1 MSQPFGSKRCAS
13 AAPLQNLNESPSWEP
28 VTPSQSAESRD
39 VEKLMQRPQRYSL
52 PDISLNR
59 DADHATP
66 THHFGEKDYESHR
79 QTNLH
84 IHHPLSQLPR
94 KSAPRSKSAAKLGI
108 PGSSSKTSM
117 KSSHSGVG
125 IDDSIGVI
133 HEDEEPEEEN
143 KRDIPKFTIG
153 DPDID
158 DDNPEVYEKESAETT
173 LLVPTIVV
181 EDEDEGPFEVLESKE
196 KKHHHHKHHHRDR
209 DQKHHH
215 RHHHHHHHKH
225 HHGHHHHHKQYL
237 DPVDLTLRSQ
247 QGSHVELG
255 KLAHS
260 QDTLPTEEEE
270 AKMLNPADL
279 EEMTTHRFGEVPG
292 MSRSK
297 VKRSLSSFIHVSSKA
312 GSDRGSTSETEMLTP
327 RKFEKKKKK
336 KSVTMKKEYD
346 HRPHEVFVE
355 LDELFKEEGHE
366 MQWKEKARW
375 IKFEEDVEEG
385 AHKWGKPHVA
395 SLSFHSLVE
404 LRHFLEEASCLM
416 DLEEKDLP
424 EIFHRIVDQIIISDQ
439 ARDED
444 RGQILRTLLLKHKH
458 LQDRPGLLKN
468 ISTVSLGSLLRT
480 SHSEA
485 NLRHHKERNI
495 SADYSRVESS
505 TSLHSNEKVNLRRL
519 ATEPAALNGRK
530 SQEEVH
536 IPMLSPEIEN
546 ISNSNDNLEV
556 TFHPATM
563 LDHRNRSEQRKLDEQ
578 RVEGI
583 MKKIPPDAEATTV
596 LVGELDTLRQPAVV
610 FVRLAE
616 GTRLASLTE
625 VPIPVRFLF
634 VMLGPGD
641 VGIDYHEIG
650 RSFSTLMSN
659 EHFHEVAYKAD
670 GIDDLL
676 RAMNDFI
683 DHTIVLPPGNWDKE
697 LLLPVLRMQNEKMME
712 KRRLME
718 TPTILEEDEMDE
730 IVSKVPA
737 HPKDINPLKRTG
749 QIFGGLWNDVKRRY
763 PKYLSDIKDGL
774 NLQCLA
780 AFFFIYFATL
790 SPAITFGGLLGDK
803 CDNWMGVTEMM
814 LGSSISGV
822 IFSLF
827 SAQPLTII
835 GPTGP
840 VLVFEENLY
849 QFCTTS
855 GIQYLPYRAWVSLWL
870 FIIMTAV
877 VAFEGSTL
885 VRYFT
890 RFTEEIFAILISL
903 IFIYEVFSKLKKHN
917 STISQTRDNCKVL
930 NTLQIFKQHPL
941 VEDYCIVYEEY
952 ENSTE
957 IYYDATTMYST
968 NRPTNVTGEVCS
980 SSKDIVKGQPN
991 TALLSTILIF
1001 GTFLL
1006 AYFLRMVR
1014 NSRFLGR
1021 EARKMIGD
1029 LGMPI
1034 SILVFCL
1041 LDILVKSVYTQKLE
1055 VPNGLQPTAACKRG
1069 WIVNPMEKMDAWL
1082 ILSAVIPALLVF
1094 ILVYMET
1101 LITALILNKKENK
1114 LTKGSG
1120 FHLDLFIL
1128 GALAGFNGIFG
1139 LPWMC
1144 SATVRSVT
1152 HMGALSIYSKSHAP
1166 GEKPRLE
1173 GVWEQRVTGFLVNL
1187 MIGLSIALA
1196 PLLRQ
1201 VPITVLFGVFLYLGV
1216 SSLSGIQMVDRM
1228 RLIFMP
1234 AKHHP
1239 DVTYVRKVQT
1249 YRMHF
1254 FTVLQL
1260 LCLTVLWV
1268 VKISPAALA
1277 FPFFLILLVPVR
1289 MFLSKIFS
1297 QQELEAL
1304 DGEEAANQDETD
1316 DEYNTTHMPF

>member
-1 MSQPFGSKRCAS
+1 MSEPFGSNQSAS
-13 AAPLQNLNESPSWEP
+13 AAPIQGPNESSSRKPLTTSH
-28 VTPSQSAESRD
+28 SAESQN
-39 VEKLMQRPQRYSL
+39 VEKFMQRPQRYSL

-66 THHFGEKDYESHR
+66 THQFGEKDYESHR

-84 IHHPLSQLPR
+84 VHHPLSQIPR
-94 KSAPRSKSAAKLGI
+94 KSACRSKSASKLGM
-108 PGSSSKTSM
+108 PGSSSKTSV
-117 KSSHSGVG
+117 KSSHSGMGV
-125 IDDSIGVI
+125 DDSIGVI
-133 HEDEEPEEEN
+133 HEADENEEEN

-158 DDNPEVYEKESAETT
+158 EENPEVGEEAEETT
-173 LLVPTIVV
+173 PMVANVVV
-181 EDEDEGPFEVLESKE
+181 ENENEGPSEGMESKG
-196 KKHHHHKHHHRDR
+196 KKHHHHNHHHKDR

-215 RHHHHHHHKH
+215 RHHHHNHKN
-225 HHGHHHHHKQYL
+225 HHGHHHHHKQYM

-260 QDTLPTEEEE
+260 EDTLPTEEEE
-270 AKMLNPADL
+270 AKTLNPADL

-297 VKRSLSSFIHVSSKA
+297 VNRSLSSFIHVSSKS
-312 GSDRGSTSETEMLTP
+312 GSDRGSTSETETLTP
-327 RKFEKKKKK
+327 RKYEKKKKK
-336 KSVTMKKEYD
+336 TVTMKREYD

-385 AHKWGKPHVA
+385 THKWGKPHVA
-395 SLSFHSLVE
+395 FLSFHSLIE
-404 LRHFLEEASCLM
+404 LRHFLENASCLM
-416 DLEEKDLP
+416 DLEEKDLR

-444 RGQILRTLLLKHKH
+444 RGQILQTLLLKHKH

-480 SHSEA
+480 SHSES
-485 NLRHHKERNI
+485 NLRHHKERKT
-495 SADYSRVESS
+495 SAEYSRDESS
-505 TSLHSNEKVNLRRL
+505 TSMHSNDKADLRRL
-519 ATEPAALNGRK
+519 ATEPAVLSGQK
-530 SQEEVH
+530 PQEEVH

-546 ISNSNDNLEV
+546 ISNSNDTMEV
-556 TFHPATM
+556 TFHPSTS
-563 LDHRNRSEQRKLDEQ
+563 LGHRNRSEPRKLDER

-683 DHTIVLPPGNWDKE
+683 DHTIVLPPGDWDKE

-718 TPTILEEDEMDE
+718 TPTILEEDEGEMDE
-730 IVSKVPA
+730 TDKGVSKAPDR
-737 HPKDINPLKRTG
+737 PKDIDPLKRTG
-749 QIFGGLWNDVKRRY
+749 RLFGGMINDVKRRY
-763 PKYLSDIKDGL
+763 PQYLSDIKDGL

-780 AFFFIYFATL
+780 AFFFIYFAAL
-790 SPAITFGGLLGDK
+790 SPAITFGGLLGEK
-803 CDNWMGVTEMM
+803 SENWMGVSEMII
-814 LGSSISGV
+814 GSSISGV
-822 IFSLF
+822 VFSLF
-827 SAQPLTII
+827 SAQPVTIV
-835 GPTGP
+835 GATGP
-840 VLVFEENLY
+840 LLVFEENLY
-849 QFCTTS
+849 LFCS
-855 GIQYLPYRAWVSLWL
+855 SAGIQYLPYRAWVGIWL
-870 FIIMTAV
+870 FIIITVV
-877 VAFEGSTL
+877 VAFEGSSL
-885 VRYFT
+885 VRLFT
-890 RFTEEIFAILISL
+890 RFTEEIFAFLISL
-903 IFIYEVFSKLKKHN
+903 IFIFEVFNKLSK
-917 STISQTRDNCKVL
+917 
-930 NTLQIFKQHPL
+930 IFQQHPL
-941 VEDYCIVYEEY
+941 VEDYCILYEEY

-957 IYYDATTMYST
+957 MYYDSTTMYSS
-968 NRPTNVTGEVCS
+968 NGPTNATGEVCS
-980 SSKDIVKGQPN
+980 SSKDIVKDQPN
-991 TALLSTILIF
+991 TALLSTILTL

-1006 AYFLRMVR
+1006 AYFLRMFR

-1021 EARKMIGD
+1021 GARKMIGD
-1029 LGMPI
+1029 FGIPI
-1034 SILVFCL
+1034 SIFAFCL
-1041 LDILVKSVYTQKLE
+1041 LDILITTVYTQKLE
-1055 VPNGLQPTAACKRG
+1055 VPNGLQPTDACKRG
-1069 WIVNPMEKMDAWL
+1069 WVVNLLGTGEEKMSVL
-1082 ILSAVIPALLVF
+1082 LMLSAVIPALLVF
-1094 ILVYMET
+1094 ILMYMES
-1101 LITALILNKKENK
+1101 LITALIVNKKENK

-1128 GALAGFNGIFG
+1128 GALACFNGFFG
-1139 LPWMC
+1139 FPWVC
-1144 SATVRSVT
+1144 AATVRSVT
-1152 HMGALSIYSKSHAP
+1152 HVGALSMHSKSHAP

-1173 GVWEQRVTGFLVNL
+1173 GIREQRVTGFLVNL

-1201 VPITVLFGVFLYLGV
+1201 VPLAVLFGVFLYMGV
-1216 SSLSGIQMVDRM
+1216 SSLSGIQMVDRT

-1234 AKHHP
+1234 TKHHP
-1239 DVTYVRKVQT
+1239 DVVYVRKVQT

-1260 LCLTVLWV
+1260 ICLAILWV
-1268 VKISPAALA
+1268 VKSSAAALA
-1277 FPFFLILLVPVR
+1277 FPFFLVLLVPVR
-1289 MFLSKIFS
+1289 KLLPKIFS
-1297 QQELEAL
+1297 KQELDAL
-1304 DGEEAANQDETD
+1304 DGTEAADQDEVD
-1316 DEYNTTHMPF
+1316 DEYHRAHMPI